1 MLDKIDFAQYI
12 PQMIED
18 IQGLVRIPSIRDDE
32 AATTDAPYGPEVRK
46 ALDFMHDLA
55 VRDDMKVGDVY
66 PYTVHMEPQNAGTN
80 HRVDVASHIDVVPV
94 GALSN
99 WTKEPFGAE
108 IIDGRMYGRGT
119 SDMKRNAVLSYYA
132 VKILQDYQIPLKN
145 TIRIVIGSDEESDMT
160 DIPQYVIKEG
170 APDFAITPDGQF
182 PLQIGE
188 KGATTWNFKGDL
200 KSNTIIKSVVGGAG
214 SNVVPSEA
222 TFVITDTLNHGLE
235 AYANNKHWPI
245 AIKEENGET
254 ILTVYGISAHASTPE
269 AGDSAITRGFE
280 IIANTYSD
288 DLANKWTRLF
298 RPYDGSGFN
307 VARNHD
313 IMGPLTLNQ
322 GVIEKTADGQIAFT
336 IDVRYPT
343 NITEPE
349 LTAAFTKEFAD
360 IPFVKSFDTAP
371 ILSDVNLPANQLLLN
386 TFHKHFPDHAIE
398 PIISGGV
405 SYSKVMPNCVSF
417 GMSFQHDAH
426 VAHQADEYIE
436 MHTLEDLLKLYTDAF
451 IQLGQADQLG

>member
-1 MLDKIDFAQYI
+1 MLDKIDFAKYL

-32 AATTDAPYGPEVRK
+32 AASPEAPYGPEVRK
-46 ALDFMHDLA
+46 ALEYMHSLA
-55 VRDDMKVGDVY
+55 ERDDLKVGDVY
-66 PYTVHMEPQNAGTN
+66 PYTVHMEPHNAGKN
-80 HRVDVASHIDVVPV
+80 RRIDVVSHIDVVPV

-99 WTKEPFGAE
+99 WTKEPFAAE
-108 IIDGRMYGRGT
+108 IVDGRMYGRGT
-119 SDMKRNAVLSYYA
+119 SDMKRNAILTYYA
-132 VKILQDYQIPLKN
+132 VKVLQDYQIPLKN

-160 DIPQYVIKEG
+160 DIPQYVLNEG

-188 KGATTWNFKGDL
+188 KGATTWEYSGDL
-200 KSNTIIKSVVGGAG
+200 GLETVIKSVVGGAG
-214 SNVVPSEA
+214 ANVVASEA
-222 TFVITDTLNHGLE
+222 TFVIADGVNLGLE
-235 AYANNKHWPI
+235 NYAKEREWPI
-245 AIKEENGET
+245 DIKEVNGET
-254 ILTVYGISAHASTPE
+254 TMTVYGISAHASTPE

-280 IIANTYSD
+280 IIANTYND
-288 DLANKWTRLF
+288 AFADKWTRLF
-298 RPYDGSGFN
+298 RPYDGSGFG
-307 VARNHD
+307 VGRNHD

-322 GVIEKTADGQIAFT
+322 GVIAKSTDGKIQFT

-349 LTAAFTKEFAD
+349 LTAAFTKEFAE

-371 ILSDVNLPANQLLLN
+371 ILSDVNLAANQLLLK
-386 TFHKHFPDHAIE
+386 TFHQHFPDHAIE

-417 GMSFQHDAH
+417 GMNFQSDKH

-436 MHTLEDLLKLYTDAF
+436 MHTLEDLLKLYTDVF
-451 IQLGQADQLG
+451 IQLGQSDQLG